1 MCVWF
6 SAKEDEEKKERK
18 KDDYQSRPEP
28 LVLERESQCDGNDC
42 HSSAVKRKQQ

>member
-1 MCVWF
+1 VCGL
-6 SAKEDEEKKERK
+6 AQKKLRRRKEK